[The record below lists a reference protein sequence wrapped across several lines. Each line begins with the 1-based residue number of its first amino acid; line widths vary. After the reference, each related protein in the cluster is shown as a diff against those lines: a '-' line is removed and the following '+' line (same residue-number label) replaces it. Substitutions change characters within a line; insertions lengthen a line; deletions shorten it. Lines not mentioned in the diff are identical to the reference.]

1 MLLVCFIISGALSWS
16 QLVVPNAPKA
26 RAGHAAVCLPYS
38 HENQEEDEV
47 LVFGGGDND
56 GGFFH
61 DLLSFSVP
69 FNAVVEVD

>member
-1 MLLVCFIISGALSWS
+1 
-16 QLVVPNAPKA
+16 VVPSAPKA
-26 RAGHAAVCLPYS
+26 RAGHTAVCLPYS

-56 GGFFH
+56 GEFFH

-69 FNAVVEVD
+69 FNAVVEVA